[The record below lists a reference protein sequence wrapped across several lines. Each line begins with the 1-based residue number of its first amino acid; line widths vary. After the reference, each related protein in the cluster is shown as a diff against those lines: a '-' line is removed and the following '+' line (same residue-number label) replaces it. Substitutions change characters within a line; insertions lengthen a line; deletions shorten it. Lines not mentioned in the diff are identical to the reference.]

1 MGTPDYTPSIYAV
14 ATTPTANKHAP
25 HGLNVIVEGSA
36 DICLQDN
43 EIFVT
48 QRGGKIIQGPI
59 SGNEIK
65 SATVIET
72 RRTLQSTLLLQ
83 KKREMQTVQTLLEKK
98 RAEFEKRM
106 EECCEKQE
114 ELQSKQKQIRDR
126 VAKFEKFLKENDAKR
141 QRANAKSIT
150 ERKLREAKELE
161 LCALQRQLHTEQLKN
176 HGAIKLINRHKVY
189 ERYLQSII
197 DVLPPDYLDVNE
209 PHINDIIMRH
219 NTLVKTNDELK
230 SIVQI
235 NQDDIGRL
243 QGTLTGL
250 IKDKNDLILVYNSKL
265 GTQQK
270 YLDKL
275 RQDCA
280 YLEQRLEERDS
291 TSKER
296 MRILSEI
303 KLAIDNLYDR
313 IAIHSQTTKIV
324 QSDLTPASENDSRM
338 VQVAPGLIATS
349 AIAGVATLSTTTPT
363 ITTTVSGASVG
374 VGAAAAA
381 AAAATTA
388 SVMSLVAF
396 KDKKSL
402 TEKLHALQYRIL
414 DLQGNLQCLKKEA

>member
-59 SGNEIK
+59 SGNENK

-250 IKDKNDLILVYNSKL
+250 IKTGLCLSGATI
-265 GTQQK
+265 G
-270 YLDKL
+270 
-275 RQDCA
+275 
-280 YLEQRLEERDS
+280 ERDS

-381 AAAATTA
+381 AAATTA

-414 DLQGNLQCLKKEA
+414 DLQGNLQCLKKET